1 MSLIG
6 GVAPFERIYL
16 YIDML
21 LCFFVNIDF
30 NIYIYIFN
38 VSWSLFGQ
46 PSRAM
51 LIISPCTTGRCI
63 AVCPLKEV
71 PIEREKDRYISYICI
86 YRYIYFSLAAMSDQ
100 RRKFY
105 RLKRLA

>member
-1 MSLIG
+1 MGLLLLN
-6 GVAPFERIYL
+6 AYIYR
-16 YIDML
+16 YVIM
-21 LCFFVNIDF
+21 FFVNIDF

-71 PIEREKDRYISYICI
+71 PIEKRKIDILSV
-86 YRYIYFSLAAMSDQ
+86 YRI
-100 RRKFY
+100 
-105 RLKRLA
+105 